1 MTKHTNPQ
9 SSEPDVHGML
19 CFSLYSAGHA
29 FTQLYRPMLDKLGLT
44 YPQYLVMV
52 TLWNHDGRTVKEL
65 SGTLFLESST
75 LTPLLKRLETAGLLT
90 RTRNPKDEREVLI
103 HLTEKGAELKNQASN
118 IMRCVVDTLGMDSEM
133 IADIKASVD
142 RIRDKIHSVEK
153 PDINDI
159 S

>member
-1 MTKHTNPQ
+1 MTKHTN
-9 SSEPDVHGML
+9 SEDSLPDVHGML

-52 TLWNHDGRTVKEL
+52 TLWNQDGRTVKEL
-65 SGTLFLESST
+65 SGILFLESST
-75 LTPLLKRLETAGLLT
+75 LTPLLKRLETAWLIT

-103 HLTEKGAELKNQASN
+103 HLTEKGEALKSETST
-118 IMRCVVDTLGMDSEM
+118 ITRCIVDTLGMDADI

-142 RIRDKIHSVEK
+142 KIRDKIHRAQK
-153 PDINDI
+153 PDTNDLA
-159 S
+159 

>member
-1 MTKHTNPQ
+1 MTKHTN
-9 SSEPDVHGML
+9 SEDSLPDVHGML

-52 TLWNHDGRTVKEL
+52 TLWNQDGRTVKEL
-65 SGTLFLESST
+65 SGILFLESST
-75 LTPLLKRLETAGLLT
+75 LTPLLKRLETAGLIT

-103 HLTEKGAELKNQASN
+103 HLTEKGEELKSETST
-118 IMRCVVDTLGMDSEM
+118 ITRCIVDTLGMDADI

-142 RIRDKIHSVEK
+142 KIRDKIHRAQK
-153 PDINDI
+153 PDTNDLA
-159 S
+159 

>member
-1 MTKHTNPQ
+1 MTKHTN
-9 SSEPDVHGML
+9 SEDSLPDVHGML

-52 TLWNHDGRTVKEL
+52 TLWNQDGRTVKEL
-65 SGTLFLESST
+65 SGILFLESST
-75 LTPLLKRLETAGLLT
+75 LTPLLKRLETAGLIT

-103 HLTEKGAELKNQASN
+103 HLTEKGEALKSETST
-118 IMRCVVDTLGMDSEM
+118 ITRCIVDTLGMDADI

-142 RIRDKIHSVEK
+142 KIRDKIHRAQK
-153 PDINDI
+153 PDTNDLA
-159 S
+159 